1 MTNIG
6 IPARAVLAFAGLI
19 LCWGSPDE
27 IGTRSGSSD
36 SWSDERSFAA
46 LQLRALGALKLG
58 AGLGLIGASL
68 IGVSAEQTQG
78 AAHRLAVEAATRT
91 EPKPQPQPGA
101 APAPSKVV
109 YPPSH
114 GRPLPPPPQVR

>member
-19 LCWGSPDE
+19 LCWGSPGE
-27 IGTRSGSSD
+27 IGAQSGGAD
-36 SWSDERSFAA
+36 SWATDRSFAS

-68 IGVSAEQTQG
+68 LGVSAEQTQG
-78 AAHRLAVEAATRT
+78 AAHRLAMEAATRT
-91 EPKPQPQPGA
+91 EPKPQPKPE
-101 APAPSKVV
+101 PSKVV